1 MNLSPLKLSLG
12 ISLLVHGVV
21 IGGAVW
27 LGHFRR
33 SSVGIA
39 VMSPM
44 TLELIAAPV
53 NSPVQSAVKPIA
65 LIPMPTQ
72 PQQEVIPEK
81 IPEPI
86 KSEDSVIPIPV
97 QPVAELP
104 LIAQAT
110 IPTPE
115 PVSEPAPTTIQGDN
129 SSPLLGRDFTS
140 AIGNP
145 AAKAKPDYLKNPEP
159 EYPLAARRRR
169 QSGSVVLNVTVSG
182 SGRATEISIK
192 TSSGYDLLDQAA
204 LKAVKAWEFE
214 PARIRSV
221 GMESKIE
228 VPIRFKLS
236 D

>member
-1 MNLSPLKLSLG
+1 MSLFKISFG
-12 ISLLVHGVV
+12 VSLLVHGLVLGFAVLLGKFERVPAVV
-21 IGGAVW
+21 VVRDATV
-27 LGHFRR
+27 
-33 SSVGIA
+33 
-39 VMSPM
+39 
-44 TLELIAAPV
+44 LELIAAPAS
-53 NSPVQSAVKPIA
+53 SPEQSAVKPIA
-65 LIPMPTQ
+65 PIPMPTQ

-86 KSEDSVIPIPV
+86 KSEDSFIPIPV

-104 LIAQAT
+104 LIARAT
-110 IPTPE
+110 IPTPA

-204 LKAVKAWEFE
+204 LKAVKAWEFK
-214 PARIRSV
+214 PARIGAV